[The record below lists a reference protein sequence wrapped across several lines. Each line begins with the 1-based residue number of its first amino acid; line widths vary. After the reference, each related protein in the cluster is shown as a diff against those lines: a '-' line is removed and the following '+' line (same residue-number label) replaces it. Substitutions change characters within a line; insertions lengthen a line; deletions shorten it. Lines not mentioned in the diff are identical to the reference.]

1 MNEGSPGSIGVLRPL
16 ERRVALKVCLGLAL
30 GLTVGRRPAG
40 AVVDPRLDRP
50 RAGDQLVFAEGA
62 RTGRVI
68 EPGELPLGGPRV
80 MAFPFEPATT
90 TVRDGSRLNEVLVL
104 RLDPAA
110 LTPATRARAADGIVA
125 YSAICTHQGCEAVAW
140 DAAAGTFWCPC
151 HDSKY
156 DPRDNGRVVAGPA
169 RRRLAALPLRLVD
182 GALEVGGGFTGPVG
196 GQTH

>member
-1 MNEGSPGSIGVLRPL
+1 MGVARPL
-16 ERRVALKVCLGLAL
+16 GRRVALGVCLGLAL
-30 GLTVGRRPAG
+30 GLGFGRRSAG

-50 RAGDQLVFAEGA
+50 RPGDQLVFIDGERA
-62 RTGRVI
+62 GRVI

-80 MAFPFEPATT
+80 LAFPFEPATE

-104 RLDPAA
+104 RLDPATLSA
-110 LTPATRARAADGIVA
+110 ETQARAADGIVA

-140 DAAAGTFWCPC
+140 DALAKTFWCPC

-169 RRRLAALPLRLVD
+169 PRRLAALPLQL
-182 GALEVGGGFTGPVG
+182 VGGRLTVAAGFSGPVG
-196 GQTH
+196 GQTR